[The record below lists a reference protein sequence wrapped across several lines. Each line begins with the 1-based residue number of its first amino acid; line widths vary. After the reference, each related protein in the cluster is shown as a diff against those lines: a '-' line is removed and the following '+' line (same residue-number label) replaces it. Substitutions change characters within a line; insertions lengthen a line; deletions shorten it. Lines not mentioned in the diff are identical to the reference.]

1 MRLLAIVLAALLIG
15 IQWPLWFGKGGWL
28 RAWDLDRQ
36 LIAQRG
42 VNGALNARNAELA
55 AEVASLREGREAI
68 EERARHE
75 LNMVR
80 DGETFFQ
87 IVVPKTESAATRT
100 SRRNEPASA
109 TQGARIAGYTAACR
123 TDRGGKFGSTYL
135 RSTAHTECA

>member
-1 MRLLAIVLAALLIG
+1 MRIVAVLLAVLLVA

-28 RAWDLDRQ
+28 RVSELERQ
-36 LIAQRG
+36 LAAQRTI
-42 VNGALNARNAELA
+42 NAGLTERNAQLA

-87 IVVPKTESAATRT
+87 MIGSRADRAPAAT
-100 SRRNEPASA
+100 A
-109 TQGARIAGYTAACR
+109 R
-123 TDRGGKFGSTYL
+123 TDSR
-135 RSTAHTECA
+135 

>member
-1 MRLLAIVLAALLIG
+1 MRLLAIALTALLIA

-36 LIAQRG
+36 LMAQRG
-42 VNGALNARNAELA
+42 INGALNARNAELA

-80 DGETFFQ
+80 DGEVFFQ
-87 IVVPKTESAATRT
+87 FVDRAPAAAPV
-100 SRRNEPASA
+100 SEPRR
-109 TQGARIAGYTAACR
+109 
-123 TDRGGKFGSTYL
+123 
-135 RSTAHTECA
+135 

>member
-1 MRLLAIVLAALLIG
+1 MRLLAIVLAALLLI

-28 RAWDLDRQ
+28 RVWDLDRQ

-68 EERARHE
+68 EERARYE

-80 DGETFFQ
+80 DGEVFFQ
-87 IVVPKTESAATRT
+87 FVAPKTESAANP
-100 SRRNEPASA
+100 NEPA
-109 TQGARIAGYTAACR
+109 
-123 TDRGGKFGSTYL
+123 K
-135 RSTAHTECA
+135 

>member
-1 MRLLAIVLAALLIG
+1 MRLLALVLAALLIA

-28 RAWDLDRQ
+28 RVWDLDRQ

-55 AEVASLREGREAI
+55 AEVASLREGREAS

-80 DGETFFQ
+80 DGEIFFQ
-87 IVVPKTESAATRT
+87 IVLPKTESAATT
-100 SRRNEPASA
+100 SQPP
-109 TQGARIAGYTAACR
+109 
-123 TDRGGKFGSTYL
+123 K
-135 RSTAHTECA
+135 